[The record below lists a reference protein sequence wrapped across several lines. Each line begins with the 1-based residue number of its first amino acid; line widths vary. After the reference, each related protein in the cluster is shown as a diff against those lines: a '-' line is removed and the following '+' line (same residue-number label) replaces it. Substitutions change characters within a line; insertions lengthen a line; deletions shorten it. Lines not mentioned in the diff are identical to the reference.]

1 MTNQTPRDEGHS
13 IDWASVEI
21 YGQENHLLSRKIR
34 EAISIHTWRLE
45 MNCDQGCQLPSI
57 YGKILQ
63 SPQNEAANYSK
74 RHWGRDPDV

>member
-13 IDWASVEI
+13 IDWVSVEI

-34 EAISIHTWRLE
+34 EDISIHTWRLE
-45 MNCDQGCQLPSI
+45 MNCDQGFQPPSI

-63 SPQNEAANYSK
+63 SHQNEAANYSK
-74 RHWGRDPDV
+74 RH